1 VISYLPI
8 AKALTLTLRLG
19 VFASSSLPVDEPIVK
34 LPPGMAIIS
43 GQSGQSRNGVVVC
56 ATAAEATAN
65 MQRRAASLVEF
76 MDK

>member
-1 VISYLPI
+1 M
-8 AKALTLTLRLG
+8 
-19 VFASSSLPVDEPIVK
+19 AS
-34 LPPGMAIIS
+34 IS